1 MLFLKNKCMKKMGG
15 VTVRVLQ
22 TLVWVV
28 LLAQLQTACSKQT
41 SGSAVDTYT
50 LKIGQHVDITLNANP
65 STGYSWSWINKAT
78 VTTVDSVAAISV
90 STNNVPGSPSQEIWR
105 FKAVKAGSD
114 SIKFRY
120 AQPWVGGAVGE
131 TRTLFIKVN

>member
-1 MLFLKNKCMKKMGG
+1 MLFLINNDMKKIIG
-15 VTVRVLQ
+15 VTVRFLQ
-22 TLVWVV
+22 MLVWFI

-41 SGSAVDTYT
+41 SGSEVDSHN
-50 LKIGQHVDITLNANP
+50 LKIGQHIDVTLNSNP
-65 STGYSWSWINKAT
+65 STGYSWSWINKAA

-90 STNNVPGSPSQEIWR
+90 GSNNAPGSSNQEIWR
-105 FKAVKAGSD
+105 FKAVKAGTD

-131 TRTLFIKVN
+131 TRTLFIKVD

>member
-1 MLFLKNKCMKKMGG
+1 MKKIIGI
-15 VTVRVLQ
+15 TVRFLQ
-22 TLVWVV
+22 MLVWVI

-41 SGSAVDTYT
+41 SGSEVDSHN
-50 LKIGQHVDITLNANP
+50 LKIGQHIDVTLNSNP
-65 STGYSWSWINKAT
+65 STGYGWSWINKAA

-90 STNNVPGSPSQEIWR
+90 GSSNAPGSSNQEIWR
-105 FKAVKAGSD
+105 FKAVKAGTD

>member
-1 MLFLKNKCMKKMGG
+1 MGG

-105 FKAVKAGSD
+105 FKAVKAGYD

>member
-1 MLFLKNKCMKKMGG
+1 MGG

-114 SIKFRY
+114 SIKFKY

-131 TRTLFIKVN
+131 TRTLFIKVD

>member
-1 MLFLKNKCMKKMGG
+1 MLFLINNDMKKIVG
-15 VTVRVLQ
+15 VTVSVLQ
-22 TLVWVV
+22 MLVWVV

-41 SGSAVDTYT
+41 TGAEVDNYN
-50 LKIGQHVDITLNANP
+50 LKIGQHIDVTLNANP
-65 STGYSWSWINKAT
+65 STGYGWSWINKAA

-90 STNNVPGSPSQEIWR
+90 TSNNVPGSPSQEIWR

-131 TRTLFIKVN
+131 TRTLFIRVN

>member
-1 MLFLKNKCMKKMGG
+1 MKKNVGFAIK
-15 VTVRVLQ
+15 VLQ
-22 TLVWVV
+22 MLVWVV

-41 SGSAVDTYT
+41 SGSEVDNYN
-50 LKIGQHVDITLNANP
+50 LQIGQHIDITLNANP
-65 STGYSWSWINKAT
+65 STGYRWSWINKAA

-90 STNNVPGSPSQEIWR
+90 NSNNIPGSPSQEIWR

-120 AQPWVGGAVGE
+120 AQAWVGGAVGE
-131 TRTLFIKVN
+131 TRTFFIKVN

>member
-1 MLFLKNKCMKKMGG
+1 MGG

-22 TLVWVV
+22 TLLWVV

-41 SGSAVDTYT
+41 SGAEVDNYN
-50 LKIGQHVDITLNANP
+50 LKIGQHIDVTLNANT
-65 STGYSWSWINKAT
+65 STGYRWSWINKAA
-78 VTTVDSVAAISV
+78 VTTVDSIAAVSV
-90 STNNVPGSPSQEIWR
+90 SSNNVPGTPSQEIWR
-105 FKAVKAGSD
+105 LKAVKAGSD

>member
-1 MLFLKNKCMKKMGG
+1 
-15 VTVRVLQ
+15 
-22 TLVWVV
+22 VWVV
-28 LLAQLQTACSKQT
+28 LLTQLQTACSKQT
-41 SGSAVDTYT
+41 TASEVDHYT

>member
-1 MLFLKNKCMKKMGG
+1 MKK
-15 VTVRVLQ
+15 VSDYFVKILQVLA
-22 TLVWVV
+22 WVV
-28 LLAQLQTACSKQT
+28 LMAQLQTACSKQT
-41 SGSAVDTYT
+41 SSSAVDTYN
-50 LKIGQHVDITLNANP
+50 LKIGQHVDVTLNANT
-65 STGYSWSWINKAT
+65 STGYRWSWINKAA

-90 STNNVPGSPSQEIWR
+90 NGNNVPGSPSQEIWR